1 MIGDR
6 QFKRPAESS
15 PSSGPQNILRDPQGG
30 PAPQPV
36 EASGGLSGSTPAPF
50 ESSLPPLTSETY
62 PWTGPQPAILRDG
75 RPSARRRWRRGTLS
89 NILLSID
96 LLVTFGVLELAEAAR
111 VVLPYGRQLGENP
124 VLVVPSTIVSIL
136 VIWLVV
142 AHAFGVYDPHYHD
155 SILNPRRVLGATLA
169 SAVIFSG
176 TLYFTN
182 REMPRLLF
190 VYFVIAQLAAL
201 MLLRLALWPLVS
213 QRSWYQRRVLIIG
226 GGAVALETARML
238 RRHADAGLRLIGCVS
253 DTEVG
258 DLVSEDD
265 PEADPLPLLGK
276 LNAAPMLIRKREID
290 DVIITLPW
298 QEREQTEQLVRNLDR
313 YPVQI
318 RMIPDYLEL
327 STRMTVENFGGL
339 PLISLNEAA
348 ITGWQA
354 RIKRVFDII
363 IAFILLILACP
374 LLLLIAL
381 AIRLDS
387 PGPAFFVQKRV
398 GQYHRIFTMYKFRT
412 MVVGAENS
420 AQQMAQQKDG
430 VVIHKRR
437 RDPRIT
443 SVGAFLRKTS
453 LDELPQLLNVI
464 KGDMSLVGPR
474 PELPWLV
481 ARYAPWQYRRFMVP
495 QGITGWWQ
503 VNGRS
508 DRPMHLHTEDDLFYI
523 RNYSLWLDLKIMFMT
538 VKVALTGK
546 GAY

>member
-1 MIGDR
+1 VIGDR

-15 PSSGPQNILRDPQGG
+15 LSSGSQHILRDAQVASAPPVPQ
-30 PAPQPV
+30 
-36 EASGGLSGSTPAPF
+36 EASGGGFVPL

-62 PWTGPQPAILRDG
+62 PWTGPQPAILQDG
-75 RPSARRRWRRGTLS
+75 RPSARRRWRRGTLG
-89 NILLSID
+89 NILLLID
-96 LLVTFGVLELAEAAR
+96 LAATFAMLELAEAAR
-111 VVLPYGRQLGENP
+111 VILPFGRQLGNNP
-124 VLVVPSTIVSIL
+124 VLVLPSTILSIL

-142 AHAFGVYDPHYHD
+142 SHAYGVYDPHYHD
-155 SILNPRRVLGATLA
+155 SILNPRRVLWATLT

-190 VYFVIAQLAAL
+190 VYFVIAQVAVL
-201 MLLRLALWPLVS
+201 MVLRLALWPLVN
-213 QRSWYQRRVLIIG
+213 QRAWYQRRVLIIG
-226 GGAVALETARML
+226 GGAVALEAARMV

-253 DTEVG
+253 DTEAG

-265 PEADPLPLLGK
+265 PEAAPLPLLGK
-276 LNAAPMLIRKREID
+276 LNAAPVIIREREID

-298 QEREQTEQLVRNLDR
+298 QEREQTEQLVRHLDR

-354 RIKRVFDII
+354 RMKRVVDIV
-363 IAFILLILACP
+363 ASLLLLVLTCP

-387 PGPAFFVQKRV
+387 PGPALFVQKRV

-412 MVVGAENS
+412 MVVGADKM
-420 AQQMAQQKDG
+420 AQQVAQQKDG
-430 VVIHKRR
+430 VIIHKRR

-443 SVGAFLRKTS
+443 KVGAFLRKTS
-453 LDELPQLLNVI
+453 LDELPQLINVI

-481 ARYAPWQYRRFMVP
+481 VHYAPWQYRRFTVP

-523 RNYSLWLDLKIMFMT
+523 RNYSLWLDLKIMLMT

>member
-6 QFKRPAESS
+6 QFQRPAEPS
-15 PSSGPQNILRDPQGG
+15 PASGSQNILRDPQPVSGMPRPQEAQGG
-30 PAPQPV
+30 AFSPP
-36 EASGGLSGSTPAPF
+36 EA
-50 ESSLPPLTSETY
+50 SLPPLTSETY

-89 NILLSID
+89 NVLLMID
-96 LLVTFGVLELAEAAR
+96 LVVTFAMLELAEAAR
-111 VVLPYGRQLGENP
+111 QVLPFGRQLGENP
-124 VLVVPSTIVSIL
+124 VLVIPSTIISIL

-142 AHAFGVYDPHYHD
+142 SHAYGVYDPQYHD
-155 SILNPRRVLGATLA
+155 SILNPRRVLWATLT

-176 TLYFTN
+176 TLYFTD

-190 VYFVIAQLAAL
+190 VYFVIAQLLAL

-213 QRSWYQRRVLIIG
+213 QRSWYQRRVLIVG
-226 GGAVALETARML
+226 GGVVALEAARMV
-238 RRHADAGLRLIGCVS
+238 RRHADAGLRLVGCVS
-253 DTEVG
+253 DTETG
-258 DLVSEDD
+258 DLVSADD
-265 PEADPLPLLGK
+265 PEAPPLPLLGK
-276 LNAAPMLIRKREID
+276 LNAAPVIIREREID
-290 DVIITLPW
+290 DVIVTLPW
-298 QEREQTEQLVRNLDR
+298 REREQTELLVRNLDR

-354 RIKRVFDII
+354 RIKRGVDMI
-363 IAFILLILACP
+363 IAALLLILTCP
-374 LLLLIAL
+374 LMLLIAL
-381 AIRLDS
+381 VIRLDS
-387 PGPAFFVQKRV
+387 PGPALFVQKRV
-398 GQYHRIFTMYKFRT
+398 GQYHRIFPMYKFRT
-412 MVVGAENS
+412 MIVDAEKL
-420 AQQMAQQKDG
+420 AQQVAQQKDG
-430 VVIHKRR
+430 VLIHKRR

-443 SVGAFLRKTS
+443 RVGAFLRKTS
-453 LDELPQLLNVI
+453 LDELPQLINVL

-523 RNYSLWLDLKIMFMT
+523 RNYSLWLDFKIMFMT
-538 VKVALTGK
+538 IKAALTGK

>member
-1 MIGDR
+1 M
-6 QFKRPAESS
+6 
-15 PSSGPQNILRDPQGG
+15 
-30 PAPQPV
+30 
-36 EASGGLSGSTPAPF
+36 
-50 ESSLPPLTSETY
+50 
-62 PWTGPQPAILRDG
+62 
-75 RPSARRRWRRGTLS
+75 
-89 NILLSID
+89 
-96 LLVTFGVLELAEAAR
+96 LELAEAAR
-111 VVLPYGRQLGENP
+111 VVLPLGRQLGDNP
-124 VLVVPSTIVSIL
+124 VLVIPSTIISIL

-142 AHAFGVYDPHYHD
+142 SHVYGVYDPQYHD
-155 SILNPRRVLGATLA
+155 SILNPRRVLWATLT

-176 TLYFTN
+176 TLYFTD

-190 VYFVIAQLAAL
+190 VYFVLAQVSAL

-226 GGAVALETARML
+226 GGPVALEAARMV

-253 DTEVG
+253 DTETG

-265 PEADPLPLLGK
+265 PEAQPLPLLGK
-276 LNAAPMLIRKREID
+276 LNAAPVLIREREID

-354 RIKRVFDII
+354 RIKRAVDIMI
-363 IAFILLILACP
+363 SSIVLVLACP

-387 PGPAFFVQKRV
+387 PGPALFVQKRV

-412 MVVGAENS
+412 MVVGADKL
-420 AQQMAQQKDG
+420 AQQVAQQKDG
-430 VVIHKRR
+430 VLIHKRR

-443 SVGAFLRKTS
+443 RVGAFLRKTS
-453 LDELPQLLNVI
+453 LDELPQLMNVI

-523 RNYSLWLDLKIMFMT
+523 RNYSLWLDFKIMLMT
-538 VKVALTGK
+538 VKAALTGK